1 MGRAGKHLFVL
12 TSDYF
17 DFIGNSE
24 IHNLCVYDD
33 NIAGERHPKH
43 GCIAYSAICNT
54 IFATRWW

>member
-1 MGRAGKHLFVL
+1 MGRTEKHFVR

-33 NIAGERHPKH
+33 NVAEGRHPKH
-43 GCIAYSAICNT
+43 GCITNSVICNVL
-54 IFATRWW
+54 FATRWW